1 MRVVWVSTIRW
12 LPWSRLI
19 RLRLRA
25 GLVRLQASLVLSRL
39 WLRAWLGRSSLRL
52 CPRLSL
58 SRLGLWAR
66 IRLRVEVALLGGSL
80 TRVILGLRSW
90 VTLWLLR
97 APIALL
103 SLWAGVRTVIR
114 HSWRSWRVEPRCR
127 AWVLA
132 LLYRHNSDHNS
143 DYGSYSHNP

>member
-1 MRVVWVSTIRW
+1 MRVVWVSAIRW
-12 LPWSRLI
+12 LTCL
-19 RLRLRA
+19 
-25 GLVRLQASLVLSRL
+25 GLVLPGL

-58 SRLGLWAR
+58 SRLRLRAR
-66 IRLRVEVALLGGSL
+66 IRLRVEVTLLGSSL

-103 SLWAGVRTVIR
+103 SLWAGVRAVIR
-114 HSWRSWRVEPRCR
+114 HSLRSWRAEPRGRVR
-127 AWVLA
+127 ALT
-132 LLYRHNSDHNS
+132 LLYQHNSDHNS
-143 DYGSYSHNP
+143 DYGSYAHNP